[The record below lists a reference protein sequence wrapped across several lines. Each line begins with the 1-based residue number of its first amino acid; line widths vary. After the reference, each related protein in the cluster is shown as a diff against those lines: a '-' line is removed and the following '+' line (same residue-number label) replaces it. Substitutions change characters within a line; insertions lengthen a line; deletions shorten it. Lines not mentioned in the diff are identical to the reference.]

1 MQLGTLSRNL
11 LYIRLRIATTNVSE
25 STDGGR
31 TGGDLGGGEKMG
43 RKKERR
49 RYYSSFYPIIGGFA
63 FSFPLN
69 VSNLYRWRNIWSH
82 VESSFYLFP
91 FSGRERKRRK
101 NGRRSSTGRIVGR
114 RWTEWK
120 SEKRRRGGE
129 KDSVLQE
136 VDGKRGRWV
145 IRTKAEL
152 CRCRIS
158 GVEAG

>member
-69 VSNLYRWRNIWSH
+69 ISNLYR
-82 VESSFYLFP
+82 
-91 FSGRERKRRK
+91 
-101 NGRRSSTGRIVGR
+101 
-114 RWTEWK
+114 
-120 SEKRRRGGE
+120 
-129 KDSVLQE
+129 
-136 VDGKRGRWV
+136 
-145 IRTKAEL
+145 
-152 CRCRIS
+152 
-158 GVEAG
+158 